1 MEFIIREGKKEDLT
15 ATLALIQELA
25 EYEHAPEQVKVSVKQ
40 LEEDG
45 FGDHPLFGLMVAES
59 AGQVVGIALFYY
71 RYSTWKG
78 KTLFLED
85 IVIKHS
91 LRGNGIGKALFNRV
105 INKAFDADCFRMSWQ
120 VLDWN
125 DPAIVFYEK
134 YGATMDKEWLNCD
147 FYYEDLKRLS
157 FEMAEVPK

>member
-1 MEFIIREGKKEDLT
+1 MDFNIRKGRKEDLP
-15 ATLALIQELA
+15 ATLGLIQELA
-25 EYEHAPEQVKVSVKQ
+25 EYERVPEQVKISVKQ

-45 FGDHPLFGLMVAES
+45 FGDQPLFGLFVAES
-59 AGQVVGIALFYY
+59 LDQVVGIALFYY
-71 RYSTWKG
+71 RYSTWRG

-91 LRGNGIGKALFNRV
+91 LRGNGIGQALFNRV
-105 INKAFDADCFRMSWQ
+105 IQKAFEEDCFRMSWQ

-125 DPAIVFYEK
+125 EPAITFYEK
-134 YGATMDKEWLNCD
+134 YGATLDKEWLNCD

-157 FEMAEVPK
+157 LEMAGN